1 MKCKIDK
8 ITLSGYIDKELSFE
22 KTKEVAAHIADCPVC
37 QEEFLSLEKI
47 KKLCQQS
54 YAGVSCS
61 EPSEWNQ
68 KLFDRL
74 EQRPL
79 PPKKHLWTQVFR
91 YAALLLFTL
100 GIYFYNPGEN
110 NPEQAEE
117 KAYPVWEKLL
127 AVKEAK
133 ARKNLIS
140 DEIKHKEVKVVPNW
154 KYQPGEH
161 IKNLAQARLTSK
173 EQEFLLKQGFVVT
186 TKQFD
191 SFTALYSDNHKNNIP
206 SFVTMDTA
214 ISGLSHIL
222 AGLRVDLEQEIFLH
236 KLTVFT
242 KILRE
247 ELLNLEPEV
256 PPSCKKALFIALS
269 FIKIASVLLD
279 CDGEWPASIEKEIE
293 GVVKQELAL
302 IYNYQNHHTLGIQKS
317 PLWDYDLDYN
327 KFKIRW
333 NETQD
338 KKLRNYYLAME
349 WYSRCVFRTS
359 SILETQTALLLLMA
373 SLGKSPE
380 GDAVMIW
387 DEMNQLL
394 TALYGRAD
402 DPDLLDYLENARNV
416 FGDTIQPSLLTDQ
429 SKIQKF
435 CREINHTKLPQI
447 RSETGLKGGLR
458 IFGGRYSD
466 RDMILQQFCNP
477 SVGDKNDPRI
487 IPSVLDI
494 AVIMNHP
501 KAMEIAKDKDL
512 FRFSNYSHKISSYQ
526 KILRNGLATTS
537 KPWEAGGMIG
547 DIWIYQTLMDPQS
560 RGYPHFCRS
569 DAWESR
575 KLTTLLCGLVS
586 FPNSK
591 PTYTGQGVQDFNSI
605 VDPYPEFFNRIL
617 TNIKSL
623 EKLLSQVGY
632 PPNRPPSLE
641 ILAYKKT
648 LEDVVAV
655 SEKMLS
661 GESLTQEDQDKLSKL
676 VLGWQGNYEEANI
689 NELSTLFHRNE
700 TQCDFYFHAG
710 VEPIRELWILCPA
723 QHISFVARGG
733 VYILYEFTT
742 EKKVLPEKWRQG
754 KLWEQ
759 IKKKGMENVAPWS
772 KDYVGQE

>member
-1 MKCKIDK
+1 MNCKIDK
-8 ITLSGYIDKELSFE
+8 IQISGYVDKEVPLS
-22 KTKEVAAHIADCPVC
+22 KAKEIETHISQCSACK
-37 QEEFLSLEKI
+37 EEFLSLKKI
-47 KKLCQQS
+47 KCLSQDVYDS
-54 YAGVSCS
+54 VLPE
-61 EPSEWNQ
+61 EPQEWN
-68 KLFDRL
+68 KTLWERL
-74 EQRPL
+74 EKEPF
-79 PPKKHLWTQVFR
+79 PEKKHSLARMFR
-91 YAALLLFTL
+91 YAALVLFAL
-100 GIYFYNPGEN
+100 MAYLYNPGEE
-110 NPEQAEE
+110 NPAEKEE
-117 KAYPVWEKLL
+117 KKYPVWEKLL
-127 AVKEAK
+127 EVKEAK

-140 DEIKHKEVKVVPNW
+140 DEIKHKEVKVLPNW
-154 KYQPGEH
+154 KYAPGEH
-161 IKNLAQARLTSK
+161 IKNLAQAKLTSK
-173 EQEFLLKQGFVVT
+173 EQEFLLKNGFVVT
-186 TKQFD
+186 AKQFD
-191 SFTALYSDNHKNNIP
+191 SFTNLYSENHKNSIP
-206 SFVTMDTA
+206 SFITMDTA

-236 KLTVFT
+236 KLTLFT

-247 ELLNLEPEV
+247 ELLHLEKEI
-256 PPSCKKALFIALS
+256 PPSCKKALFISLA

-279 CDGEWPASIEKEIE
+279 CDAEWPASIEKEIE
-293 GVVKQELAL
+293 GVVKQELDL
-302 IYNYQNHHTLGIQKS
+302 IYNLHNHRIVGIQKS
-317 PLWDYDLDYN
+317 PLWDYELDYN

-359 SILETQTALLLLMA
+359 SILETQSALLLLMA
-373 SLGKSPE
+373 SLAKSRE

-402 DPDLLDYLENARNV
+402 DPHLLDYLENARNV
-416 FGDTIQPSLLTDQ
+416 FGDTLHPSLLMEHN
-429 SKIQKF
+429 KIQKF

-458 IFGGRYSD
+458 IFGGRYSY
-466 RDMILQQFCNP
+466 RDMMLQQFCNP

-501 KAMEIAKDKDL
+501 KAMEIARDKDL
-512 FRFSNYSHKISSYQ
+512 FRFQNYSHKISAYQ
-526 KILRNGLATTS
+526 KILQEGLMSTS

-547 DIWIYQTLMDPQS
+547 DIWIYQALMEPQS
-560 RGYPHFCRS
+560 RGYPYFCRS
-569 DAWESR
+569 DAWEYR

-591 PTYTGQGVQDFNSI
+591 PTYTGKGVQDFNSI

-617 TNIKSL
+617 TNIKGL
-623 EKLLSQVGY
+623 EKLLLQVSY
-632 PPNRPPSLE
+632 PSNRPPSLE
-641 ILAYKKT
+641 IIAYKQT
-648 LEDVVAV
+648 LEDVVDV
-655 SEKMLS
+655 SEKMLA
-661 GESLTQEDQDKLSKL
+661 GETLTQEDQDKLSKL
-676 VLGWQGNYEEANI
+676 VLGWDGSYEEANV

-700 TQCDFYFHAG
+700 TQCDYYYHAAI
-710 VEPIRELWILCPA
+710 EPIREIWILCPA

-742 EKKVLPEKWRQG
+742 EKKVLPEKWRTG
-754 KLWEQ
+754 KLWDQ
-759 IKKKGMENVAPWS
+759 IKKKGIENVAPWS